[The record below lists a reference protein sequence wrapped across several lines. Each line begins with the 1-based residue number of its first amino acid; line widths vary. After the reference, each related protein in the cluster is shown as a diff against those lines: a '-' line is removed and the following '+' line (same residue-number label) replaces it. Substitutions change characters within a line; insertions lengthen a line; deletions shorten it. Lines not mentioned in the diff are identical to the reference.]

1 MTRTHTIQLYLSEIF
16 PSKFNLDKH
25 YINLIDSPT
34 GTGKTSLMFK
44 LAKNESKTI
53 IAFPYASQVIQQE
66 KYYSNFQFLH
76 NTKKFDLDGP
86 ENICCTY
93 DKLSS
98 LIYQD
103 LDLNNYILHLDEC
116 HNLYTSAGYRNS
128 VVFSIA
134 QSIKNTMYKKVIMY
148 SSTYEK
154 KYLNHYIPIDNHQK
168 FVFDKNRQENIT
180 CIHLE
185 NGNKVTMNDAIV
197 SFFEQNDISGEKILI
212 YRNNKSE
219 NEALSNVLTSKN
231 YNNLLVDSDKKDAQ
245 EVLDFLK
252 DEKLC
257 SSTSI
262 LITTSM
268 LTEGI
273 NILNENITQI
283 HYLDRQKSSATIR
296 QFASRPRKSKHEFL
310 VWFKKNEV
318 IDQTKKYREEWND
331 FHKNAGKVVE
341 SLNTYLELTPDH
353 LINGHAEQLVKSNR
367 IYHNNWLK
375 HGIRTF
381 NRKIILD
388 HPRIASY
395 FYELFSK
402 HESNNS
408 ELLQKSLE
416 KYGFNVHYLELN
428 VDIASNIRKENK
440 EELKKVR
447 EERRLERETI
457 LNTYCQKNFDV
468 KARKSELLNLD
479 LRTES
484 ESRELKM
491 IGRWLT
497 LEKNGLKNPSEI
509 ALVLSN
515 GTDERAIYRNMITK
529 NNHSDTFAK
538 HLAKLITIGER
549 YDAKERS
556 DLILQAEKSAKR
568 AGYNLLNI
576 KKLRDGSIHGKV
588 SKNIFMNLF
597 ETSSHVYKG
606 KHTISILSH

>member
-1 MTRTHTIQLYLSEIF
+1 MQRTHTIKSYLSEISI
-16 PSKFNLDKH
+16 PKFKLEK
-25 YINLIDSPT
+25 YYTNLIDSPT
-34 GTGKTSLMFK
+34 GTGKTCLMFD
-44 LAKNESKTI
+44 LAKKESKTI

-66 KYYSNFQFLH
+66 KYHPSFQFLH
-76 NTKKFDLDGP
+76 NTKKFDLEGP

-93 DKLSS
+93 DKLAS

-103 LDLNNYILHLDEC
+103 LDLNNYVLHLDEC

-128 VVFSIA
+128 VVFSLA
-134 QSIKNTMYKKVIMY
+134 NSIKNKEYKKVIMY

-154 KYLNHYIPIDNHQK
+154 KYLNHYLTIDNHQK

-219 NEALSNVLTSKN
+219 NEALSNVLMSKN
-231 YNNLLVDSDKKDAQ
+231 YNILLVDSDKKDER

-252 DEKLC
+252 DEEL
-257 SSTSI
+257 SSTTSI

-310 VWFKKNEV
+310 VWFKKNEI
-318 IDQTKKYREEWND
+318 IDQSEQYDKEWND
-331 FHKNAGKVVE
+331 FHKNSKKVVE
-341 SLNTYLELTPDH
+341 SLNTYLELTPSH
-353 LINGHAEQLVKSNR
+353 LVNGHVDQIVKSNR
-367 IYHNNWLK
+367 IYHNDWLK
-375 HGIRTF
+375 HGIRNF

-388 HPRIASY
+388 YPRIASY
-395 FYELFSK
+395 FYELHSK

-408 ELLQKSLE
+408 TLLQKSLE
-416 KYGFNVHYLELN
+416 NYGFKVHYLELN
-428 VDIASNIRKENK
+428 VDISSRTQKQNQK
-440 EELKKVR
+440 ELKRVR
-447 EERRLERETI
+447 EERRLERENI
-457 LNTYCQKNFDV
+457 LNAYSQKNFDV
-468 KARKSELLNLD
+468 RARKSELLSLD
-479 LRTES
+479 FRSEE
-484 ESRELKM
+484 ESRELKL

-497 LEKNGLKNPSEI
+497 LEKNGIRSRSEI
-509 ALVLSN
+509 AMILSN
-515 GTDERAIYRNMITK
+515 GTDERAIYRNIITK
-529 NNHSDTFAK
+529 NNHSDLFAK
-538 HLAKLITIGER
+538 QLVKLTEIGRR
-549 YDAKERS
+549 YDAEERS
-556 DLILQAEKSAKR
+556 DLILQAEKNAKR

-576 KKLRDGSIHGKV
+576 KKLRNGSIHGKV
-588 SKNIFMNLF
+588 SKNIFVNLF
-597 ETSSHVYKG
+597 ETDSHVYRG
-606 KHTISILSH
+606 KHTISIISY